1 VSKPPKTLSHHFM
14 KLVLEE
20 EKKITNFG
28 LKAESNLAPW

>member
-1 VSKPPKTLSHHFM
+1 M